1 MKALEDLIVDKLADM
16 INYVLARTIQPDITI
31 DRVRELNAEMIA
43 KLKAHYGIEGI
54 ILDVDETLRKNM
66 GRIPRCNEEWLES
79 LRGQLKVII
88 LSNGIDRNI
97 DAFFKKRGIDY
108 ICFANK
114 PLKRNFIRACK
125 KMDLEPSKVLMV
137 GNSLYCDIHG
147 GKRNKMRTALVRGV
161 EDDER

>member
-1 MKALEDLIVDKLADM
+1 MKSLEDLIVDKLADM

-31 DRVRELNAEMIA
+31 DKVRELNPEMIA
-43 KLKAHYGIEGI
+43 KLKVHYGIEGI

-66 GRIPRCNEEWLES
+66 GRIPRCNEEWIES

-97 DAFFKKRGIDY
+97 NAFFKSRGIDY
-108 ICFANK
+108 ISFANK
-114 PLKRNFIRACK
+114 PLKRNFIKACK

-137 GNSLYCDIHG
+137 GNSLFYDIHG
-147 GKRNKMRTALVRGV
+147 GKRNKMRTALVRRV
-161 EDDER
+161 EEDER